1 MKPLKRKI
9 KDLWSQKNTLVS
21 HLVLGLLFLL
31 SQGCV
36 TRARINAK
44 LWYGIAIP
52 EDICE
57 KTPEVKSY
65 GIFRKL
71 NNGKFEF
78 VSICS
83 DEYQD
88 FFSIHKDD
96 LERLLNEAGIKR

>member
-1 MKPLKRKI
+1 
-9 KDLWSQKNTLVS
+9 
-21 HLVLGLLFLL
+21 LGLLFLL

-36 TRARINAK
+36 SRARINAN
-44 LWYGIAIP
+44 LWYGLAVP
-52 EDICE
+52 QNICE
-57 KTPEVKSY
+57 KEPEIRNY

-71 NNGKFEF
+71 SNGNFEF

-83 DEYQD
+83 DEYEH